1 MGKIDDLIQQLDEI
15 KNGIA
20 YAAGDYQYDSDASD
34 LCCRVLELNRVL
46 LAIVKTLAEQLPE
59 TKAKEDTP
67 QWVVFNNRY
76 GQQTVINLTRVAA
89 MSRTRTNNLLWFADG
104 EQDTIPDTVYNTLLD
119 LLKPH
124 KISDEQEAPE

>member
-1 MGKIDDLIQQLDEI
+1 MNKIDDLIQQLDEI

-34 LCCRVLELNRVL
+34 LCSRVLEMNKVM
-46 LAIVKTLAEQLPE
+46 LAIVRELSE
-59 TKAKEDTP
+59 TKAKEDDP
-67 QWVVFNNRY
+67 QWVVFNGRY
-76 GQQTVINLTRVAA
+76 GQQTVINLSQVHA
-89 MSRTRTNNLLWFADG
+89 MSRTRTNNLLWFAG
-104 EQDTIPDTVYNTLLD
+104 EQDTIPETVYDALVA